1 MLNFVICS
9 VEYDK
14 NKLSA
19 ENRIKMGNSTS
30 KKESV
35 ILKTPEKSTL
45 ATTTNDQSP
54 TANDLQTANGQLEPQ
69 TPAIPQTPLTQTI
82 ASHLNRITKDDLIQN
97 PAIKTPSYL
106 LRKKIL
112 YDLGYTYSIKE
123 NDPRSPSLSI
133 PRTPVELNR
142 PLNLAENSS
151 VVIESQT
158 SSFQYN
164 STLEDSCRDFNAK
177 LDDITMEEAES
188 VKETDNENYSG
199 DEIEIAGNTE
209 ENIDVNAV
217 ASDEYKTDSIELHE
231 QKTPNCDS
239 QTSPDFEIKIEKKTN
254 SMCDARETDSTAKA
268 SEENISPLEGMYST
282 PLTKSNR
289 AGRIP
294 LSVINR
300 RGISAE
306 LTPMHSKHTYEPSS
320 VESFKKDSSF
330 NDIRGSARKSK
341 IPVFKK

>member
-1 MLNFVICS
+1 
-9 VEYDK
+9 
-14 NKLSA
+14 
-19 ENRIKMGNSTS
+19 MGNTAS

-35 ILKTPEKSTL
+35 IAKTPEKSTL
-45 ATTTNDQSP
+45 ATTTSDQSS
-54 TANDLQTANGQLEPQ
+54 TTDDLHKANGQLEPQ

-82 ASHLNRITKDDLIQN
+82 ASHLNRITKDDVNQN

-123 NDPRSPSLSI
+123 TDPRSPSLSI
-133 PRTPVELNR
+133 PRTP
-142 PLNLAENSS
+142 LNLAENVS
-151 VVIESQT
+151 VVTESQT

-164 STLEDSCRDFNAK
+164 TTLEDSCRDFNAK

-188 VKETDNENYSG
+188 VKETEHENDSG
-199 DEIEIAGNTE
+199 DESVGNTE
-209 ENIDVNAV
+209 EIIDVNA
-217 ASDEYKTDSIELHE
+217 SDECVKDSIELHN

-239 QTSPDFEIKIEKKTN
+239 QTSPDFESKIDSKTN
-254 SMCDARETDSTAKA
+254 STNDTSETDSTSKA
-268 SEENISPLEGMYST
+268 SEENISPQEGMYST

-289 AGRIP
+289 TGRIP

-300 RGISAE
+300 RGMSAE
-306 LTPMHSKHTYEPSS
+306 LTPMHSKHTHEPSS
-320 VESFKKDSSF
+320 VDSFKKDSSL